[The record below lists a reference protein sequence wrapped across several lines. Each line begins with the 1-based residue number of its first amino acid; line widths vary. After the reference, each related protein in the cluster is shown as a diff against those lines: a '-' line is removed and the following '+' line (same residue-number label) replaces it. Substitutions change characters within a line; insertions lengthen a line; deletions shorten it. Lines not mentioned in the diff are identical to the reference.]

1 METDSPI
8 TIYRMSGVIQNK
20 HRRFVY
26 SAMAKQRVI
35 PVCVVVT
42 VVCQMN
48 EIQHEQH
55 QVQSKGKEDEME

>member
-1 METDSPI
+1 METDSPV
-8 TIYRMSGVIQNK
+8 TIYRMSGVIHNK

-48 EIQHEQH
+48 EIQHE
-55 QVQSKGKEDEME
+55 